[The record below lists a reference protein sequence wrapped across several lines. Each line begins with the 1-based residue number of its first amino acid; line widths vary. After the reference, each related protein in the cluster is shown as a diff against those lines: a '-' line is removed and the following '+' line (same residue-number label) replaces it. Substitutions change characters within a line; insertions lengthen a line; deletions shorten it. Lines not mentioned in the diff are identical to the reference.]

1 MKMNIPKTI
10 VNLREQKNM
19 SQVELS
25 KLMNLNKNV
34 MGRIERGE
42 RPLRDNE
49 ILKLAQIFN
58 VSTDLILGKQE
69 TADRLEEKDYWS
81 YVEKT
86 EKDVAKQVESLID
99 RVEEEENLYFYGEPI
114 TADERNL
121 LAGIFEVGLRV
132 SKEKGKKSKKIR

>member
-1 MKMNIPKTI
+1 MNIPKTI

-81 YVEKT
+81 YVEQT

-121 LAGIFEVGLRV
+121 LAGILEVGLRV

>member
-1 MKMNIPKTI
+1 MNIPKTI

-25 KLMNLNKNV
+25 NLMNLNKNV

-81 YVEKT
+81 YVEQT

-121 LAGIFEVGLRV
+121 LAGIREGGWRV
-132 SKEKGKKSKKIR
+132 SKEKGKTSKKIR

>member
-1 MKMNIPKTI
+1 MNIPKTI

-42 RPLRDNE
+42 RQLRDNE
-49 ILKLAQIFN
+49 ILKLAHIFN
-58 VSTDLILGKQE
+58 VSTDLIIGKQE

-81 YVEKT
+81 YVEQT

>member
-1 MKMNIPKTI
+1 MNIPKTI

-25 KLMNLNKNV
+25 NLMNLNKNV

-81 YVEKT
+81 YVEQT

-121 LAGIFEVGLRV
+121 LAGMLEVGLRV

>member
-1 MKMNIPKTI
+1 
-10 VNLREQKNM
+10 M

-25 KLMNLNKNV
+25 NLMNLNKNV

-81 YVEKT
+81 YVEQT

-121 LAGIFEVGLRV
+121 LAGILEVGLRV

>member
-1 MKMNIPKTI
+1 MNIPKTI

-25 KLMNLNKNV
+25 NLMSLNKNV

>member
-1 MKMNIPKTI
+1 MNVPKTI

-25 KLMNLNKNV
+25 NLMNLNKNV

-81 YVEKT
+81 YVEQT

-121 LAGIFEVGLRV
+121 LAGILEVGLRV
-132 SKEKGKKSKKIR
+132 SKEQGKNSKKI

>member
-1 MKMNIPKTI
+1 MNIPKTI

-25 KLMNLNKNV
+25 NLMNLNKNV

-81 YVEKT
+81 YVEQT

-121 LAGIFEVGLRV
+121 LAGILEVGLRV

>member
-1 MKMNIPKTI
+1 
-10 VNLREQKNM
+10 M

-25 KLMNLNKNV
+25 NLMNLNKNV

-81 YVEKT
+81 YVEQT

-121 LAGIFEVGLRV
+121 LAGMLEVGLRV

>member
-1 MKMNIPKTI
+1 
-10 VNLREQKNM
+10 M

-58 VSTDLILGKQE
+58 VSTDLILGKQKS
-69 TADRLEEKDYWS
+69 ADRLEEKDYWS
-81 YVEKT
+81 YVKQT
-86 EKDVAKQVESLID
+86 EKDVAKQVESLIE
-99 RVEEEENLYFYGEPI
+99 RVEEEEKLYFYGEPI

-121 LAGIFEVGLRV
+121 LAGILEVGLRV
-132 SKEKGKKSKKIR
+132 SKEQGKNSKKI

>member
-1 MKMNIPKTI
+1 
-10 VNLREQKNM
+10 M

-25 KLMNLNKNV
+25 NLMNLNKNV

-81 YVEKT
+81 YVEQT

-121 LAGIFEVGLRV
+121 LAGILEVGLRV
-132 SKEKGKKSKKIR
+132 SKEQGKNSKKI

>member
-1 MKMNIPKTI
+1 MNIPKTI
-10 VNLREQKNM
+10 VNLREQKNTP
-19 SQVELS
+19 QVELS
-25 KLMNLNKNV
+25 NLMSLNKNV

>member
-1 MKMNIPKTI
+1 MNIPKTI

-25 KLMNLNKNV
+25 NLMNLNKNV

-81 YVEKT
+81 YVEQT

-121 LAGIFEVGLRV
+121 LAGILEVGLRV
-132 SKEKGKKSKKIR
+132 SKEKG

>member
-1 MKMNIPKTI
+1 MNIPKTI

-49 ILKLAQIFN
+49 ILQLAQIFN

-81 YVEKT
+81 YVEQT

-121 LAGIFEVGLRV
+121 LAGILEVGLRV